1 VTICLARHSN
11 FNLRANATSERDE
24 ANAVTM
30 RASCFSTTSVV
41 QNAQMGRRFDL
52 PGGELEYAVLSAL
65 WQLGVASGPDVHR
78 AVGEPRGLVYTT
90 IAKVLDR
97 LGEKSLVRRKR
108 IGRSFTY
115 QALADR
121 DTVTKARAR
130 DIVTRVLGD
139 APLPA
144 MAALV
149 DAVEAVNPD
158 LIDELERMV
167 TERRASRGGRRRGS

>member
-1 VTICLARHSN
+1 MA
-11 FNLRANATSERDE
+11 
-24 ANAVTM
+24 
-30 RASCFSTTSVV
+30 
-41 QNAQMGRRFDL
+41 RRFDL
-52 PGGELEYAVLSAL
+52 PGGDLEYAVLSAL
-65 WQLGVASGPDVHR
+65 WNLGVASGPDVHR

-97 LGEKSLVRRKR
+97 LREKSLVRRKR

-115 QALADR
+115 QAIAGR
-121 DTVTKARAR
+121 ETVTQARAR

-149 DAVEAVNPD
+149 DAVEAVDPE
-158 LIDELERMV
+158 LVDELERMV
-167 TERRASRGGRRRGS
+167 AERRANRGEKRRGS